1 MAVIG
6 VGAENS
12 IDEVTQYQMGS
23 YVSSNEVIWLIFHSL
38 IMKDALLSFT

>member
-12 IDEVTQYQMGS
+12 IDEVTQYQMATMLAVTKQFGAFF
-23 YVSSNEVIWLIFHSL
+23 LFL
-38 IMKDALLSFT
+38 IMKDALL

>member
-12 IDEVTQYQMGS
+12 IDEVTQYQMLAVMAHFFFS
-23 YVSSNEVIWLIFHSL
+23 YS
-38 IMKDALLSFT
+38 

>member
-12 IDEVTQYQMGS
+12 IHEVTHYQMGN
-23 YVSSNEVIWLIFHSL
+23 YASSNEAIWRIF
-38 IMKDALLSFT
+38 SFHNH

>member
-12 IDEVTQYQMGS
+12 IDEVTQYQMGR
-23 YVSSNEVIWLIFHSL
+23 YVSSNEETFVHFLFFYS
-38 IMKDALLSFT
+38 